1 MKPLIPFANKRKSIG
16 TCSSEEKQREVG
28 VCVVVVVVAVLRTLE
43 RRRT

>member
-16 TCSSEEKQREVG
+16 TWSSEEKQREVG
-28 VCVVVVVVAVLRTLE
+28 VCVVVVVAVLRTLE